1 MTLIVLAWKNL
12 RRKGL
17 RTLLTMLGIAI
28 GVASVVLI
36 SSVGTLG
43 TKAVNNELDS
53 LGLNGISVSA
63 QADAPALDDI
73 DLQMVRNVQQVEQA
87 MPILTQNG
95 VIQTFAAQQQ
105 VMLWGIDA
113 GAKQVLSVEIFS
125 SVPSFLLPFQLI
137 PHMIHLLIQVHEAKS
152 KLLLQ

>member
-113 GAKQVLSVEIFS
+113 GAKQVL
-125 SVPSFLLPFQLI
+125 
-137 PHMIHLLIQVHEAKS
+137 
-152 KLLLQ
+152 

>member
-1 MTLIVLAWKNL
+1 MKLIVLAWKNL

-95 VIQTFAAQQQ
+95 VIQTFAGQQQ
-105 VMLWGIDA
+105 VMLWGLTPAQNRCCRWKFYTEEYSRIR
-113 GAKQVLSVEIFS
+113 IFAQK
-125 SVPSFLLPFQLI
+125 PRC
-137 PHMIHLLIQVHEAKS
+137 AC
-152 KLLLQ
+152 